1 MVNYYLKRTAK
12 AIVTIYVVITLSF
25 GLTRMLPGNPASRI
39 SGRLSSIGYTE
50 EQIQVVLSNLGYN
63 PDVPLQERF
72 IDYIVSLHHGSL
84 GSSIQVSGGG
94 VPVNNIIAS
103 HLPWTIFLTLVS
115 IILFFGI
122 SITLGAIMAYR
133 EGSRFDT
140 ANSALAIFASGIP
153 FFVMAIV
160 LVFIFGQILGWFPT
174 GRRYNLD
181 VTPGFNLQYIQSIL
195 YHGVL
200 PIASIVLSRY
210 GVRALAMRGNSISIL
225 GKGYVEV
232 AKLRGLPDR
241 IIALRYVGRNA
252 VLPMYTGM
260 LLSFGWV
267 LGGTIVL
274 EQVFQY
280 QGLGYLLFQAYD
292 YRDYPVLMGA
302 FLVIT
307 LSLVVGIFLAD
318 LSYGFVDPRIK
329 TGDESE
335 SF

>member
-1 MVNYYLKRTAK
+1 MVNYYVKRTAK

-39 SGRLSSIGYTE
+39 RGRLSSIGYTE

-63 PDVPLQERF
+63 PDVPLPQKF
-72 IDYIVSLHHGSL
+72 IDYIVGLHQGSL
-84 GSSIQVSGGG
+84 GSSIQVAGGG
-94 VPVNNIIAS
+94 TPVTEIMATR
-103 HLPWTIFLTLVS
+103 LPWTIMITLVS
-115 IILFFGI
+115 IVLFFAI

-140 ANSALAIFASGIP
+140 ANSAIAIFASGIP
-153 FFVMAIV
+153 FFVMAIL
-160 LVFIFGQILGWFPT
+160 LVFIFGQTLGWFPT
-174 GRRYNLD
+174 GRRYSLD
-181 VTPGFNLQYIQSIL
+181 VTPGFNLAFLHSVI
-195 YHGVL
+195 YHGTL
-200 PIASIVLSRY
+200 PIAAIVISRY
-210 GVRALAMRGNSISIL
+210 GVRALSMRGNSISIL

-232 AKLRGLPDR
+232 AKLRGLPER
-241 IIALRYVGRNA
+241 VIALRYVGRNA

-274 EQVFQY
+274 EDVFNY
-280 QGLGYLLFQAYD
+280 KGLGWMLFQAYD

-307 LSLVVGIFLAD
+307 LSLVIGIFLAD